1 MRIGEVFKEMIYG
14 GGGAILT
21 RAISSVAEGL
31 VPASFAGSPMMRPI
45 VQAAVA
51 VVPVRWLGKKFLG
64 GQKQADLMM
73 LGGLISA
80 GLAMADVYLPNLQGQ
95 LTGIFRA
102 PLTLTTAPQAQ
113 TTVAGFSDVYD
124 VPTLPG
130 SMGFQG
136 LQGGFAGFGDVED
149 VPAGIWG

>member
-1 MRIGEVFKEMIYG
+1 MIYG

-31 VPASFAGSPMMRPI
+31 VPGSFATSPLMRPV

-51 VVPVRWLGKKFLG
+51 VIPVRYLGKKFLG

-80 GLAMADVYLPNLQGQ
+80 GLALADAYFPNLQGQ

-102 PLTLTTAPQAQ
+102 PLSLTAAPQAAIPVGVSS
-113 TTVAGFSDVYD
+113 TAGFSDVYD
-124 VPTLPG
+124 VQVLPG
-130 SMGFQG
+130 SFG
-136 LQGGFAGFGDVED
+136 GFGDVEAVD
-149 VPAGIWG
+149 MNSMFG